1 MIKRFALAELCRAV
15 RPNLY
20 LALSLVLCVG
30 APERAWTQT
39 LVAISVTA
47 PSSSLPLG
55 NTMQFAATGIYSDGS
70 TRNLVPD
77 AAAWSSSDPAVAA
90 IQVNTGTATPVAP
103 GTADIVATFS
113 GILGSFTLTVTSCVQ
128 DAECTD
134 INLCTRDTCETSTGI
149 CRHNLAVDCSAPK
162 GACYQPGVCAPATGQ
177 CGYVPLSDGDSCKPN
192 PEDSSCALYSCEN
205 MVCTKQCLGYTFS
218 GFFPPVQNSPI
229 LNGAKA
235 GSAIPIKFSLNGDQ
249 GLNIL
254 AEGYPTSQQVN
265 CANVGTLQ
273 NMPTETVSP
282 GASTLSYDAAS
293 NQYTYVW
300 KTDKAWAGTCRQFV
314 LRLTDGSIQIPYFQF
329 K

>member
-1 MIKRFALAELCRAV
+1 MWRLPVV
-15 RPNLY
+15 RL
-20 LALSLVLCVG
+20 
-30 APERAWTQT
+30 
-39 LVAISVTA
+39 
-47 PSSSLPLG
+47 
-55 NTMQFAATGIYSDGS
+55 
-70 TRNLVPD
+70 
-77 AAAWSSSDPAVAA
+77 
-90 IQVNTGTATPVAP
+90 
-103 GTADIVATFS
+103 
-113 GILGSFTLTVTSCVQ
+113 
-128 DAECTD
+128 
-134 INLCTRDTCETSTGI
+134 
-149 CRHNLAVDCSAPK
+149 
-162 GACYQPGVCAPATGQ
+162 
-177 CGYVPLSDGDSCKPN
+177 
-192 PEDSSCALYSCEN
+192 
-205 MVCTKQCLGYTFS
+205 
-218 GFFPPVQNSPI
+218 FPPVQNAPV

-249 GLNIL
+249 GLSIL